1 MLLQKQRCGDNMST
15 DDQTIVSGIVTKFD
29 AFKGYGFIRRAEGK
43 DVFFFYD
50 DIEDEGHDINVGD
63 RVAFFIEKAPKGPKA
78 KSVKKLELS
87 TAP

>member
-1 MLLQKQRCGDNMST
+1 MST
-15 DDQTIVSGIVTKFD
+15 GDQFIFSGFVTTFD

-63 RVAFFIEKAPKGPKA
+63 RVTFIIERAPKGPKA
-78 KSVKKLELS
+78 KSVKKAESNTTL
-87 TAP
+87 